1 MAYKIGS
8 QTRAWWP
15 IRFNGVTEEGETVVN
30 EIKGR
35 FKILDEEENL
45 AVERALL
52 EASTAGAPDGKL
64 VATLAPL
71 FERFLEDWQG
81 VLRDDGT
88 EAGAAV
94 PFARDG
100 LIDMLKVPNFAQ
112 GVITAYRAAR
122 AGEPAV
128 RRGN

>member
-45 AVERALL
+45 AVERALI
-52 EASTAGAPDGKL
+52 EASTAGAPDGQL

-71 FERFLEDWQG
+71 VERFLEDWRD

-88 EAGAAV
+88 PDGESV
-94 PFARDG
+94 PFGRDG
-100 LIDMLKVPNFAQ
+100 LIDMLKVPNFA
-112 GVITAYRAAR
+112 GAVMTAYRAAR
-122 AGEPAV
+122 AGEPVV